1 MIETLPMAEQPQS
14 PNSNAHDD
22 RPADNHARDNKGA
35 SIGEVVEFV
44 KTYARQETLG
54 PLRGA
59 GRWLALGTAAAVV
72 LGLGLMLITLGLLRL
87 LQTEWER
94 SATGRLSWLSY
105 LIVLVVVVS
114 LLLITVTRISKK
126 SLNKESY

>member
-1 MIETLPMAEQPQS
+1 MADQPQHGK
-14 PNSNAHDD
+14 SN
-22 RPADNHARDNKGA
+22 NGV
-35 SIGEVVEFV
+35 SIGEMIEFV
-44 KTYARQETLG
+44 KTYVRQETLG

-72 LGLGLMLITLGLLRL
+72 LGFGLMLMMLGLLRL

-114 LLLITVTRISKK
+114 ILAITVSRISKK

>member
-1 MIETLPMAEQPQS
+1 MADQPHSSPETRT
-14 PNSNAHDD
+14 N
-22 RPADNHARDNKGA
+22 RDNV
-35 SIGEVVEFV
+35 SIAELFDYV
-44 KTYARQETLG
+44 KTYARQETIG

-59 GRWLALGTAAAVV
+59 GRWLALGTAGAAA
-72 LGLGLMLITLGLLRL
+72 LGFGLMLMALGLLRL

-105 LIVLVVVVS
+105 LIVFVVVVS
-114 LLLITVTRISKK
+114 LLLLTVTRISKK

>member
-1 MIETLPMAEQPQS
+1 MAEQPQS
-14 PNSNAHDD
+14 STPTTQGEPTHTG
-22 RPADNHARDNKGA
+22 RADNEHV
-35 SIGEVVEFV
+35 SIGELVEYV

-54 PLRGA
+54 PLKGA

-72 LGLGLMLITLGLLRL
+72 LGLGLMLLMLGLLRL

-105 LIVLVVVVS
+105 LIVLVVVAA

-126 SLNKESY
+126 SLNKESN

>member
-1 MIETLPMAEQPQS
+1 MADQPQS
-14 PNSNAHDD
+14 NTNETRAG
-22 RPADNHARDNKGA
+22 RDNV
-35 SIGEVVEFV
+35 SIGELIDYV

-59 GRWLALGTAAAVV
+59 GRWLALGTAGAVA
-72 LGLGLMLITLGLLRL
+72 LGLGLMLMMLGLLRL

-105 LIVLVVVVS
+105 LIVFVVVVS
-114 LLLITVTRISKK
+114 LLLLAVSRISKK
-126 SLNKESY
+126 SLNKEPN

>member
-1 MIETLPMAEQPQS
+1 MADQPQS
-14 PNSNAHDD
+14 NTRTSRANE
-22 RPADNHARDNKGA
+22 RGV
-35 SIGEVVEFV
+35 SIAELVELV

-59 GRWLALGTAAAVV
+59 GRWLALGSAGAAV
-72 LGLGLMLITLGLLRL
+72 LGLGLTMLVLGLLRM
-87 LQTEWER
+87 LQTEWD
-94 SATGRLSWLSY
+94 SVTTGAMSWLPY
-105 LIVLVVVVS
+105 LIVLLVVVA

>member
-1 MIETLPMAEQPQS
+1 MIETLPMADHS
-14 PNSNAHDD
+14 RSTSSTTHDD
-22 RPADNHARDNKGA
+22 QPRANRHGA

-44 KTYARQETLG
+44 KSYARQETLG

-72 LGLGLMLITLGLLRL
+72 LGLGLMLMMLGLLRL

-105 LIVLVVVVS
+105 LIVLVVVLS
-114 LLLITVTRISKK
+114 LLLITVTRIGKK